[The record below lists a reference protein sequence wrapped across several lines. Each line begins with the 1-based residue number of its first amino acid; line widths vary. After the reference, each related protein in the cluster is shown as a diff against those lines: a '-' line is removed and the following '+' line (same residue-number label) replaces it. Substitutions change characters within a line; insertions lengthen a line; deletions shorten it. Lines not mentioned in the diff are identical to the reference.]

1 LEVVITREADVS
13 DRARALGAR
22 ARAAPATGAGRAP
35 MAIDE
40 ADMPAGRPV
49 RGSTRASESGS
60 GGKVV
65 GGISI
70 ARQTKQQEKSAIL
83 LLYGENNSRFRIKS
97 IHFGGHRVV

>member
-1 LEVVITREADVS
+1 
-13 DRARALGAR
+13 
-22 ARAAPATGAGRAP
+22 

-49 RGSTRASESGS
+49 GGSTRASESGS
-60 GGKVV
+60 GGVVV

-83 LLYGENNSRFRIKS
+83 LLYGENNSRFRIKKYS
-97 IHFGGHRVV
+97 LWRSSRRMSVSLPKVRKSQIDFAHTGPIYTARLTQE

>member
-1 LEVVITREADVS
+1 MVLSTASLPASPVGESAAANTTCVSARASRRLEVVITREADVS

-49 RGSTRASESGS
+49 GGSTRASESGS
-60 GGKVV
+60 G
-65 GGISI
+65 
-70 ARQTKQQEKSAIL
+70 E
-83 LLYGENNSRFRIKS
+83 
-97 IHFGGHRVV
+97 

>member
-49 RGSTRASESGS
+49 GGSTRASESGS
-60 GGKVV
+60 GWKWLAGYR
-65 GGISI
+65 SR
-70 ARQTKQQEKSAIL
+70 AKQ
-83 LLYGENNSRFRIKS
+83 NNRKNLRSCFYTAKITQDS
-97 IHFGGHRVV
+97 G